1 MKLFLDDIREPK
13 DCLSY
18 MFQRIGTMQ
27 NIYSEEWVVVRNY
40 DEFVKAISDNY
51 NTITHISFDHD
62 LAEQHYTDKMYS
74 SAEEYYKSIEGTEK
88 TGFDAA
94 KYMKEFYD
102 NNNKNYPTMF
112 VHSMN
117 PVGTQNIVNLFTKR

>member
-40 DEFVKAISDNY
+40 EQFVEKIKNHHKQ
-51 NTITHISFDHD
+51 ITHISYDHD
-62 LAEQHYTDKMYS
+62 LAEQHYTDKMYDS
-74 SAEEYYKSIEGTEK
+74 IEEYYKSIEGTEK

-94 KYMKEFYD
+94 KYMKDFYD
-102 NNNKNYPTMF
+102 NNDIKYPIMF

-117 PVGTQNIVNLFTKR
+117 PAGTQNIVNLFK